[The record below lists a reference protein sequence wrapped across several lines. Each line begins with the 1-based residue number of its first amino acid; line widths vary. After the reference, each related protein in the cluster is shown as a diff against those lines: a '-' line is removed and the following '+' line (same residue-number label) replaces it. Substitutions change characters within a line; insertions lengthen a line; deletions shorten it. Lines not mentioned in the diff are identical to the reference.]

1 MSLLKIFHRID
12 KSLNALDWKSIIE
25 RRTETAYRTVT
36 LDAHDA
42 PFRAEVNEIF
52 LKFLKLGGLTKVTFM
67 IERESGSVT
76 VPTNIFEASIAS

>member
-52 LKFLKLGGLTKVTFM
+52 LKFLLLGSHDEG
-67 IERESGSVT
+67 
-76 VPTNIFEASIAS
+76 NIHDRTRIRISDSAYKHL